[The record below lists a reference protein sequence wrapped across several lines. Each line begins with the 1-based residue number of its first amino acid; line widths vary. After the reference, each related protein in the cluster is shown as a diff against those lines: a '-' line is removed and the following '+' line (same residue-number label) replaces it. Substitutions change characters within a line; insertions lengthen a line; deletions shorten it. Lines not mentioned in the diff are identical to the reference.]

1 VKQAPPVGPTLVH
14 VVRHGEVDNPRGV
27 LYGRLPGFHLS
38 ANGRAMADRLGEHF
52 AEVPLN
58 RLVSSPLTRAQETI
72 APIAA
77 GRDLEVVSDVRV
89 VEAAN
94 KFEGQV
100 FGRGYE
106 ALRDP
111 RNWWLLRNPVVP
123 SWGEPYKQV
132 AARMLDAIHDTARQA
147 GEDGQAVIVSHQLP
161 IWIARLAAEGRR
173 LVHDPR
179 RRQCTVGSVT
189 TFHFRGDHLTRVSY
203 AEPCRDLLRQGY
215 PGDAISTGSNG
226 PVVGG
231 PEGNAAS

>member
-1 VKQAPPVGPTLVH
+1 MKQAPPVGPTLVH

-38 ANGRAMADRLGEHF
+38 ANGLKMADRLGEHF
-52 AEVPLN
+52 AGVPL
-58 RLVSSPLTRAQETI
+58 RKLVSSPLTRAQETI

-89 VEAAN
+89 VEAEN
-94 KFEGQV
+94 KFEGKV
-100 FGRGYE
+100 FGRTYE
-106 ALRDP
+106 ALHDP
-111 RNWWLLRNPVVP
+111 RTWWLLRNPAVP

-132 AARMLDAIHDTARQA
+132 AARMLDAIADTAREV

-189 TFHFRGDHLTRVSY
+189 TFHFRGEHITGVSY

-215 PGDAISTGSNG
+215 PGDAISSGSNG

-231 PEGNAAS
+231 PEGNTAS